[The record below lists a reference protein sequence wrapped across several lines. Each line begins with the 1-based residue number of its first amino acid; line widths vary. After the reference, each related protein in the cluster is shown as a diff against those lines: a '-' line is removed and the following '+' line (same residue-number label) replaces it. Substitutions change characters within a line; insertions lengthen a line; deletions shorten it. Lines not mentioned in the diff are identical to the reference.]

1 MGERRKEV
9 MREERIPNNNS
20 AAAGPASGYRI
31 EIVDSFGTWERMS
44 PTWNALLTSS
54 RANTV
59 FLTWEWLF
67 SWAETFL
74 RESRRLFIVAVY
86 DNQELIAIAPWYL
99 SRVSGMF
106 MRMNQIEF
114 LGSPEA
120 GSDYLDVIIKRG
132 KEQEATHFLYQ
143 FLFHEGRSFWDCL
156 LLRDIP
162 SESLFLLYFQDKI
175 ESEGKYAELSKGS
188 YCPLV
193 TLPKSSDWIP
203 GASPK
208 RKTRFKQE
216 LGRLEKTGELN
227 HRVISGDAAGAG
239 VDEFFSFY
247 NQRTGYDGL
256 LLHGLL
262 KKINT
267 RSRDRNLLQVN
278 FLALQG
284 KTIAAL
290 LHFRYQDEVM
300 LYLMAVDK
308 GFNPKISSG
317 NVLVGLCL
325 QEAREEGVSRYDF
338 LKGNECYKFYWA
350 DSGRTSL
357 SIRISQKKLMPF
369 LFTTARFVKYTA
381 KIALR

>member
-1 MGERRKEV
+1 
-9 MREERIPNNNS
+9 MREARIPKTGQNS
-20 AAAGPASGYRI
+20 TSTADPGNKYRI
-31 EIVDSFGTWERMS
+31 EIVNSFSTWESMS
-44 PTWNALLTSS
+44 ASWNALLRSS

-67 SWAETFL
+67 CWAESFL
-74 RESRRLFIVAVY
+74 QNRRLFILAVY
-86 DNQELIAIAPWYL
+86 QDQELVAIAPWYL
-99 SRVSGMF
+99 NRISGNF
-106 MRMNQIEF
+106 MRLNQIEF

-132 KEQEATHFLYQ
+132 KEREATHFLYH
-143 FLFHEGRSFWDCL
+143 FLFHEGRTIWDCL

-162 SESLFLLYFQDKI
+162 SDSLFLLHFQDKI

-193 TLPKSSDWIP
+193 TLPKSRDWIP
-203 GASPK
+203 GVSPK
-208 RKTRFKQE
+208 RKARFKQD
-216 LGRLEKTGELN
+216 LGRLEKNGELN
-227 HRVISGDAAGAG
+227 HRVHSGDAAAAG

-247 NQRTGYDGL
+247 NQKTGHDGL
-256 LLHGLL
+256 PLRGFL
-262 KKINT
+262 KKIS
-267 RSRDRNLLQVN
+267 SRRRDQNLLQVN
-278 FLALQG
+278 FLTLQG
-284 KTIAAL
+284 RTIAAL
-290 LHFRYQDEVM
+290 LHLRYQDELL

-325 QEAREEGVSRYDF
+325 QQAREEGMLRYDF
-338 LKGNECYKFYWA
+338 LKGNESYKFYWA

-357 SIRISQKKLMPF
+357 SICIIQKKLSPL

-381 KIALR
+381 KMMMR